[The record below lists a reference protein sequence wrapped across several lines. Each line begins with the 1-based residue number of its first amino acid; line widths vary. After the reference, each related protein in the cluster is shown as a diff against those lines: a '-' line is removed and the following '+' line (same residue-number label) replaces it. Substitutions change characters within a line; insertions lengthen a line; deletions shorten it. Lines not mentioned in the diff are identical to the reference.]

1 MRWNKILITLKKE
14 LRAIVRDKKS
24 FLIILLTPFIVPAFV
39 VGMSFLYDVM
49 FSDTEENS
57 VIGINY
63 EMNNTEKSI
72 VSEVGLDANKYDSL
86 EELEKAY
93 DDGDISA
100 YIYLNDG
107 VYQIYA
113 NVDDVDGGTA
123 VTYIEAYLSSYNNY
137 LAENY
142 LIGEDIEPSE
152 VFNIITYNI
161 NSLSGDNYIVDVLLD
176 VALPYVI
183 MVVAMTVIACT
194 TDLTAGE
201 KEKGTLE
208 TLLTFPIKSE
218 EIIFGKFFAI
228 SLAGLLGGIFSF
240 ILALIAL
247 KFSINS
253 FELFEG
259 LVFEITFIKVLMG
272 ILIIISSAFIVS
284 GIAIALASRTKTFK
298 EAQTALN
305 PIQFLVMVPLLLPI
319 AGIETDLLISI
330 IPMVGQGMLLNDL
343 FSSSISFINVL
354 AMFVSSI
361 VFIFI
366 IITIISKQY
375 KSEKV
380 LFFQVMI

>member
-14 LRAIVRDKKS
+14 LRAIVRDRKS

-39 VGMSFLYDVM
+39 IGMSFLYEVM
-49 FSDTEENS
+49 FSDMEEGS
-57 VIGINY
+57 VVGIDY
-63 EMNNTEKSI
+63 EINNTEKSI
-72 VSEVGLDANKYDSL
+72 ISEVGLETIKYDSL
-86 EELEKAY
+86 KDMEEAY
-93 DDGDISA
+93 ENGEISA
-100 YIYLNDG
+100 YINFDNN

-123 VTYIEAYLSSYNNY
+123 ITSIEAYLSAYNNY

-142 LIGEDIEPSE
+142 LLGEDIEPSS
-152 VFNIITYNI
+152 VFNIVTYNI
-161 NSLSGDNYIVDVLLD
+161 NSLSGENYIVEVLLD

-183 MVVAMTVIACT
+183 MVVAMTAIACT

-228 SLAGLLGGIFSF
+228 SISSLLGGIISF

-247 KFSINS
+247 KFSIS
-253 FELFEG
+253 TFDLFEG
-259 LVFEITFIKVLMG
+259 VSFDITFTKILMG
-272 ILIIISSAFIVS
+272 ILIIVSSAFIIA
-284 GIAIALASRTKTFK
+284 GLAIALASRAKTFK

-343 FSSSISFINVL
+343 FGNSITFINVL
-354 AMFVSSI
+354 AMFISSI

-380 LFFQVMI
+380 LFF